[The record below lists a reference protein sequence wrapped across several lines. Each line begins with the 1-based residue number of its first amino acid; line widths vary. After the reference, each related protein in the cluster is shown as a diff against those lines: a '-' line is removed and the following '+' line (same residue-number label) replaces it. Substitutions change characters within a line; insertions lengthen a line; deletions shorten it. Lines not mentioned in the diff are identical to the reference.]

1 MKGMDW
7 KPDDATE
14 AAIRHMA
21 LQNALEYEGKAAV
34 GSVIGRL
41 MASRSDLRPHGKI
54 VNGLVAQMVVE
65 ANDLAA
71 KEGLDHLRSILE
83 AEAPHLLEK
92 RAPKKRREGLT
103 ELPNAENGKVVLRFA
118 PNPNG
123 PLSFGHARGLVINS
137 TYQEMYEGEFILR
150 FDDTDT
156 KVKPPLLEAY
166 QQIVEE
172 ATWLTGRAPDRVVVA
187 SDRMEHYYEHAE
199 SMLREGFGYVCRCT
213 AEAFKEHR
221 QSKSACPCRDQNSSD
236 NLTLWKAM
244 LKGAYKPGDAV
255 VRVKTEMDLKNPAL
269 RDWPALRIQDT
280 KTHPHPRPEVGSTY
294 TVWPLLDFQSA
305 VEDHLQGVT
314 HIVRGKDLMD
324 STRKQTLL
332 YEHFG
337 WRYPE
342 TLYWGRVK
350 VHEWGGFSTSQ
361 MRRDVEAGLYDGW
374 SDPRL
379 PTLAA
384 LKERGIQPEALQH
397 FWLELGITQKDISV
411 PLSTLYAHN
420 TKAVDNGAPRLSF
433 IRNAAAFHLKGN
445 HPAEVKVP
453 CHPNHEEMGWRTWD
467 LAEGQVWLE
476 ADDVVKMDVRLK
488 EFADVELHDNEA
500 RITSL
505 ERQQEH
511 PVIHWLPASQADE
524 AVLVET
530 KNNEIHRISGKL
542 ERHNHPAGT
551 VVQLERIGYARVLDD
566 GNLLLCHES
575 ASEV

>member
-14 AAIRHMA
+14 SAIRHMA

-54 VNGLVAQMVVE
+54 VNGLVARMVVE
-65 ANDLAA
+65 ANELAA

-103 ELPNAENGKVVLRFA
+103 ELPNAEKGKVVLRFA

-137 TYQEMYEGEFILR
+137 TYREMYEGEFILR

-166 QQIVEE
+166 EQIVEE

-213 AEAFKEHR
+213 AEAFKEYR
-221 QSKSACPCRDQNSSD
+221 QSKSACPCRDQNSTD
-236 NLTLWKAM
+236 NLSLWKAM
-244 LKGAYKPGDAV
+244 LKGTYKPGDAV

-332 YEHFG
+332 YKHFG

-384 LKERGIQPEALQH
+384 LKERGIQPEALQQ

-453 CHPNHEEMGWRTWD
+453 RHPNDEEMGWRTWD

-551 VVQLERIGYARVLDD
+551 VVQLERIGYARVLD
-566 GNLLLCHES
+566 GENLLLCHES
-575 ASEV
+575 ASDV

>member
-1 MKGMDW
+1 
-7 KPDDATE
+7 
-14 AAIRHMA
+14 
-21 LQNALEYEGKAAV
+21 
-34 GSVIGRL
+34 
-41 MASRSDLRPHGKI
+41 
-54 VNGLVAQMVVE
+54 
-65 ANDLAA
+65 
-71 KEGLDHLRSILE
+71 
-83 AEAPHLLEK
+83 
-92 RAPKKRREGLT
+92 
-103 ELPNAENGKVVLRFA
+103 
-118 PNPNG
+118 
-123 PLSFGHARGLVINS
+123 
-137 TYQEMYEGEFILR
+137 
-150 FDDTDT
+150 
-156 KVKPPLLEAY
+156 
-166 QQIVEE
+166 
-172 ATWLTGRAPDRVVVA
+172 
-187 SDRMEHYYEHAE
+187 
-199 SMLREGFGYVCRCT
+199 
-213 AEAFKEHR
+213 
-221 QSKSACPCRDQNSSD
+221 
-236 NLTLWKAM
+236 M
-244 LKGAYKPGDAV
+244 LKGTYKPGDAV

>member
-71 KEGLDHLRSILE
+71 KEGLDHLRSILQ

-524 AVLVET
+524 AVLLET

-542 ERHNHPAGT
+542 ERHNHSAGT